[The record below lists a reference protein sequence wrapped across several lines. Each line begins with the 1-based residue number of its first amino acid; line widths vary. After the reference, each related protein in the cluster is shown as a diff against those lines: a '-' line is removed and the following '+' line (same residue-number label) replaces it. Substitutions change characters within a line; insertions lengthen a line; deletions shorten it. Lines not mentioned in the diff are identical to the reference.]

1 MINNFLDYTEFTYY
15 IYYIMPSS
23 EKILEDRFLYYTV
36 TSSEQHGAFFE
47 TTHLAFLIGKFENE
61 ILRNHHI
68 FIFYYTV
75 YLSIPS
81 CEEIL
86 EQCALFCI
94 LKTITLAF
102 LDRKF
107 ENEIF
112 RNYGFILYT
121 VYLSVP
127 SCEQILEYRVLF
139 RILTS
144 TELQGE
150 FLKTTNLAFPEI
162 KKSKKKIL
170 RNHLHFVQVHL
181 LRQPP
186 LQQQHQ
192 RLGPAG

>member
-1 MINNFLDYTEFTYY
+1 
-15 IYYIMPSS
+15 MPSS

-61 ILRNHHI
+61 ILRNHRI
-68 FIFYYTV
+68 FIFYNTV

-121 VYLSVP
+121 VYLSIP
-127 SCEQILEYRVLF
+127 SCEQLLEYRVLF
-139 RILTS
+139 SILTS